1 VAPDRSRFIV
11 TSSPHLFMGDD
22 TRGVMRDAL
31 LALLPALAASAYFF
45 GWRALWVT
53 GVCVGSCVGAEWAF
67 QRLASRTVRTGDLS
81 AAVTGI
87 LLAFCLP
94 PGTPWWAAAVGGV
107 VSIVLG
113 KEVFGGLGHNIFNP
127 ALVGR
132 AVLLASFPVQ
142 MTTWT
147 FPARSIPSPFA
158 GVDAV
163 ASATPLAAAKGMAA
177 AFPHWDLFVGQ
188 VGGSIGET
196 SALALLLGGG
206 FLLLRGVIDWTI
218 PAAFIVSTAAL
229 CGLLGA
235 DPLGHLLA
243 GGLLLGAF
251 FMATDYVTSP
261 LSRRGRLLFGAGC
274 GLLTVL
280 IRLYGGFPE
289 GVCYAIL
296 IMNSLVPLIDRFT
309 LPVPFGGRRP

>member
-1 VAPDRSRFIV
+1 MSPSHFVV
-11 TSSPHLFMGDD
+11 TSSPHLFIGDD
-22 TRGVMRDAL
+22 TRGAMRDVL
-31 LALLPALAASAYFF
+31 LALLPALAAAVWLF
-45 GWRALWVT
+45 GWRALWVSA
-53 GVCVGSCVGAEWAF
+53 VAAAACVGTEWAC
-67 QRLASRTVRTGDLS
+67 QRLAGRRVRVDDLS
-81 AAVTGI
+81 AAVTGV

-107 VSIVLG
+107 ISIALG

-132 AVLLASFPVQ
+132 AALLASFPVQ

-147 FPARSIPSPFA
+147 FPARAVASPFA
-158 GVDAV
+158 GSLDAV
-163 ASATPLAAAKGMAA
+163 ASATPLAAAKAA
-177 AFPHWDLFVGQ
+177 AAGFPYWDLFIGQ

-196 SALALLLGGG
+196 SALALLLGAG
-206 FLLLRGVIDWTI
+206 FLFWRGVIDWTI
-218 PAAFIVSTAAL
+218 PTAYLLSTAAL
-229 CGLLGA
+229 CALLGA
-235 DPLGHLLA
+235 DPLGHVLA

-261 LSRRGRLLFGAGC
+261 MSRKGRLLFGAGC

-296 IMNSLVPLIDRFT
+296 IMNAFVPLIDRCT
-309 LPVPFGGRRP
+309 LPVPFGSRKP